1 MDTINEVTTLH
12 ITFEDG
18 TETDLPRWFTTQ
30 FDYFTN
36 IIEDLG
42 EEMVDDNG
50 KDYKYLE
57 LDFAG
62 GMGSD
67 LAVLLTKPTLAFLKR
82 FAYHIEFLGND
93 DLDELDELEDG
104 YNDKAD
110 EPEIQTKDEWN
121 KPDGY
126 QSKIIMKYIS
136 DNRWNELFQIYAVTD
151 YLGNAK
157 ICHAIT
163 DTIMKY
169 ISNNNLID
177 IKKIQDKFNV
187 KSQFT
192 PSQQDEIL
200 AKFDWRE

>member
-1 MDTINEVTTLH
+1 MNRFNEVITLH
-12 ITFEDG
+12 IIFEDA
-18 TETDLPRWFTTQ
+18 TSMDFPRWFTKQ

-42 EEMVDDNG
+42 EERYDDNG
-50 KDYKYLE
+50 KEYKYFE
-57 LDFAG
+57 LDFRE
-62 GMGSD
+62 GMGQE
-67 LAVLLTKPTLAFLKR
+67 LASLLTKPILSFLHR

-93 DLDELDELEDG
+93 DLDELDSDLDV
-104 YNDKAD
+104 NVNVNNQPSKS
-110 EPEIQTKDEWN
+110 EWN

-126 QSKIIMKYIS
+126 QIKTIMKFIS
-136 DNRWNELFQIYAVTD
+136 ESKWDDLFEIYVVAD

-163 DTIMKY
+163 DTI
-169 ISNNNLID
+169 ISNFKNTNMID
-177 IKKIQDKFNV
+177 IKKIQDMFNL